1 MTTMILILLIV
12 ALLLLDVITHWQRMD
27 DLDDTRNP
35 T

>member
-1 MTTMILILLIV
+1 MILILLIV
-12 ALLLLDVITHWQRMD
+12 ALLQLAVITHWQRMD